1 MKTIKIHLKA
11 VALFFSILIF
21 FQGCTVYKSTS
32 ATLDEAYKSQTKVKV
47 LSNDNQTIKY
57 DKIGLDNRTY
67 YGVKKFKGTILKT
80 QIDEN
85 ELKSIRLKNE
95 PLSILFTVGGAL
107 VTVGGLYGFIFAA
120 SFGYL

>member
-1 MKTIKIHLKA
+1 MKVIKKHLK
-11 VALFFSILIF
+11 VVVLFFSILIL

-95 PLSILFTVGGAL
+95 PLSILFTVGGL
-107 VTVGGLYGFIFAA
+107 LPIVGGIATLIFYGQ
-120 SFGYL
+120 